1 MITQESTKDLTLEE
15 MVIVAQQGD
24 LDILNHLLKA
34 YQPFI
39 AKCVSGVCKRYI
51 DPEQDDEF
59 SIGLSAFHSAIETFS
74 PDKGSSFLSF
84 AKLVITRRIID
95 DIRAKQRYPDSVSL
109 DETFDAEKME
119 NPREIKAVKD
129 AYKEEQDIWYRR
141 QEILDFQKKLAAYKI
156 SLSELTEV
164 APKHK
169 DARESAIRTAR
180 ILFNDADMKQ
190 YVHKKK
196 RLPMKDLVKKV
207 DVSKKTLERNRKYI
221 LAIFIVLDKE
231 YLYLNDY
238 LKGVGQ

>member
-207 DVSKKTLERNRKYI
+207 EVSKKTLERNRKYI

>member
-1 MITQESTKDLTLEE
+1 MTQESTKDLTLEE